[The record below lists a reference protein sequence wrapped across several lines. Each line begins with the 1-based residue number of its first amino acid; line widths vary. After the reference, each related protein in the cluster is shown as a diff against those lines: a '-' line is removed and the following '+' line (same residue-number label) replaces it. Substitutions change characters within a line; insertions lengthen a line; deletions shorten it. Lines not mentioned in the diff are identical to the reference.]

1 MGAMRISVL
10 FLTLGLLTFASAKER
25 YPLPPAPKELKVPPP
40 EAQATPSGLATL
52 VLKEGTGKDHPK
64 PGDLVTVEFTL
75 WFHDGKVIDSSS
87 FQPEPLTLPSEKLV
101 KGMREGLL
109 FMVAGEKRR
118 MWVPASMAFQGST
131 YIPNGALVLDVE
143 LLAFEP
149 SPYPAPPDLAG
160 PSGDAKVLFSGLG
173 YRFLRRGTG
182 TEHPS
187 RVGHVRVHYTGWT
200 QDGVMFDSSYK
211 TGEPA
216 VFGLDQ
222 VIKGWTEGLQLM
234 APGDRIRLWV
244 PEKMAYQGAK
254 GKPAGMLVFDIDLI
268 AILI

>member
-118 MWVPASMAFQGST
+118 MWVPASMAFQGSK

-149 SPYPAPPDLAG
+149 SPYLPPPDLAA
-160 PSGDAKVLFSGLG
+160 PPASAKVLSSGLA
-173 YRFLRRGTG
+173 YRVLRRGTS
-182 TEHPS
+182 TEQPS
-187 RVGHVRVHYTGWT
+187 KVGHVRVHYTGWT
-200 QDGVMFDSSYK
+200 QDGAVFDSSYK

-216 VFGLDQ
+216 IFGLDQ

-234 APGDRIRLWV
+234 SPGDRLRLWV
-244 PEKMAYQGAK
+244 PEKLAYRGAK
-254 GKPAGMLVFDIDLI
+254 GKPAGALVFDIDLL
-268 AILI
+268 AIVN